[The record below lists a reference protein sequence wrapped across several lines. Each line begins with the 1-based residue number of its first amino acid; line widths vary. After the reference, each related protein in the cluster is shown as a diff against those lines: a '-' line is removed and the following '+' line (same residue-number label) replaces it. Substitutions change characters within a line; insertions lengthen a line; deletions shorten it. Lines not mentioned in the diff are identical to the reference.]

1 MKYLI
6 VIILALTYV
15 LYTLYRDVLKVF
27 KITSIVTISA
37 GLLTFFVSYFIKI
50 SLNSNLNFI
59 NISKVTDILIFD
71 FVLNG
76 IYLLIL
82 GLIEFFIYFTIDYIL
97 SKRKL
102 SSA

>member
-15 LYTLYRDVLKVF
+15 LYTLYREILKVLKV
-27 KITSIVTISA
+27 TSIVTISS
-37 GLLTFFVSYFIKI
+37 GLLSFIFSYFIKLY
-50 SLNSNLNFI
+50 LNSSLSFI

-82 GLIEFFIYFTIDYIL
+82 GLIEFFVYFTIDYIL
-97 SKRKL
+97 TKRKI
-102 SSA
+102 SNV